1 MSGKKWVLTAIIL
14 VIMATYLCGC
24 SSDDS
29 IIGKWT
35 VKEYELNG
43 ELVSTDDIG
52 EYMGTDFASRN
63 DSSLLFQ
70 KSGFVKVY
78 LSWISEEAIVDETVN
93 YTVTDDT
100 IELYYDDEHLAYLE
114 VSGDTIRAEVGSGI
128 YIIFSKK

>member
-1 MSGKKWVLTAIIL
+1 MNKRRWILTAIIL
-14 VIMATYLCGC
+14 VVVATYLCGC

-29 IIGKWT
+29 IIGEWT
-35 VKEYELNG
+35 VKGYEING
-43 ELVSTDDIG
+43 EVISTDDIG

-78 LSWISEEAIVDETVN
+78 LSWVSEEAITDETVN
-93 YTVTDDT
+93 YTVTDDM
-100 IELYYDDEHLAYLE
+100 IELYSDNEHLAYLE
-114 VSGDTIRAEVGSGI
+114 ISGDTVRAEVGSGI